1 MSHVTAQSWTA
12 FWARG
17 RGAACLPDSRDAHE
31 LLAQVWRTTSAD
43 LPQMAKVIDLA
54 CGSGAAAYNLRQA
67 RPDLSI
73 VGVDYA
79 RVPPSQMAGVELI
92 SGVALEHLPFDD
104 DCFDGAVSQF
114 GVEYADRSGTVSE
127 LLRVLR
133 PGSPITLVMHHAD
146 SPVVLHNK
154 LRERTLGELTGAA
167 VESAFLQGD
176 RAAFNRVFGSLR
188 SAFADQDVV
197 VEFEQGLG
205 SAWAQPAEDRAAF
218 WRGLAAMVSREREI
232 LAALA
237 SAAVADCQPWL
248 SQLSSSSAMSPAA
261 VIRQADNLPL
271 AWLLRGR
278 RT

>member
-1 MSHVTAQSWTA
+1 MSYVTAQSWTA
-12 FWARG
+12 FWKRG
-17 RGAACLPDSRDAHE
+17 KGAACLPDSVDAHE
-31 LLAQVWRTTSAD
+31 RLAQVWRTTSSD
-43 LPQMAKVIDLA
+43 LPQMARVIDLA
-54 CGSGAAAYNLRQA
+54 CGSGAVSYMLRQA

-79 RVPPSQMAGVELI
+79 RVPPSLMAGVELI
-92 SGVALEHLPFDD
+92 SSVALEQLPFDD
-104 DCFDGAVSQF
+104 RCFDCAVSQF
-114 GVEYADRSGTVSE
+114 GIEYADQPGAVRE

-154 LRERTLGELTGAA
+154 LRERALGELTGAA

-176 RAAFNRVFGSLR
+176 RAAFNRTFASLQ

-197 VEFEQGLG
+197 AEFAQGLG
-205 SAWAQPAEDRAAF
+205 SALAQPAEDRATF

-232 LAALA
+232 LSALA

-248 SQLSSSSAMSPAA
+248 TELSASFTMDPPTVVREA
-261 VIRQADNLPL
+261 NGLPL